1 MSGIAI
7 LDMSLLALILFLA
20 IGAVEVRNLYSSV
33 ILASIYSLVMAC
45 FWMTNDAWDVAF
57 TEAAVGAGIST
68 ILLIGTLVLTGSIE
82 TVRRAVSWPA
92 LAATVAA
99 SAFLIFGTLDMP
111 RYGDPKAPAHLHPV
125 YSGYVR
131 QNVPKHPDGK
141 SATDVAA
148 YNEAHASDAHGEH
161 GHGHSHGEDFFHGH
175 VPNQVTSIIVAYRGF
190 DTMFETAVILTAGM
204 SLILLLRGRRG
215 NPQKGGLL

>member
-1 MSGIAI
+1 MNGIAI

-82 TVRRAVSWPA
+82 TVRKAVSWPA
-92 LAATVAA
+92 LAATVLA
-99 SAFLIFGTLDMP
+99 SALLIYGTLDMP
-111 RYGDPKAPAHLHPV
+111 RYGDPKAPAHAHPL
-125 YSGYVR
+125 YAGFTR
-131 QNVPKHPDGK
+131 QDIPKHPAGR
-141 SATDVAA
+141 SAADVAA
-148 YNEAHASDAHGEH
+148 YEKAHAGEPHDAHAH
-161 GHGHSHGEDFFHGH
+161 GQDFFHGH

-215 NPQKGGLL
+215 NPQRGGLL